1 VQRPFVIKGVD
12 QATGRIVETTLPAA
26 TKADAEAQA
35 RQRGLVDVTA
45 APAPDAAV
53 TSDGASKETPL
64 ILLVDD
70 HEDTRRVLVQ
80 MLRSEGY
87 QAVAAADGPEALA
100 FLKTTRPSLAI
111 LDFNMPGMSG
121 LALFAEIREDGR
133 LAGMPVIMFSSHGS
147 GVRESALK
155 AGVDAYI
162 AKDSMDWATLHREIL
177 RLVGPG
183 TLEKKLPDV
192 PPARAKD
199 AG

>member
-1 VQRPFVIKGVD
+1 MQRLFVIKGVD
-12 QATGRIVETTLPAA
+12 PATGRIVETTLPAA
-26 TKADAEAQA
+26 TNADAEAQA
-35 RQRGLVDVTA
+35 RKMGLVDVTA
-45 APAPDAAV
+45 APSPDAPV
-53 TSDGASKETPL
+53 VEEGALQETPL

-80 MLRSEGY
+80 MLQGEGY
-87 QAVAAADGPEALA
+87 QAVAAADGPGALA

-121 LALFAEIREDGR
+121 LALFAEIRKNGR
-133 LAGMPVIMFSSHGS
+133 LAEMPVIMFSSHGS